1 MVQYATARRLRAVN
15 DSYQQEA
22 EVLLQLGI
30 GRPTIARPMQ
40 VARRNGASI
49 EQELIASGS
58 IDADSYYASLARGL
72 RLPFLSAIDSSLVND
87 DKALDSQLLQA
98 RCVRLNYISKGMLAI
113 VPEARNL
120 VMREPARLP
129 REMGVGGFLVFQ
141 LLIGGMLF
149 SSLTHPWLIM
159 LLVTTA
165 GYLALGF
172 PPAGSSEGALLL
184 LDLANMAASYGLFLL
199 LGRSRCCVRKNAAS
213 AGAGSMSRSIG

>member
-30 GRPTIARPMQ
+30 GRPTIARAMQ

-87 DKALDSQLLQA
+87 DKALDSSF
-98 RCVRLNYISKGMLAI
+98 CRL
-113 VPEARNL
+113 
-120 VMREPARLP
+120 
-129 REMGVGGFLVFQ
+129 
-141 LLIGGMLF
+141 
-149 SSLTHPWLIM
+149 
-159 LLVTTA
+159 
-165 GYLALGF
+165 
-172 PPAGSSEGALLL
+172 
-184 LDLANMAASYGLFLL
+184 AASGWTTSAKACW
-199 LGRSRCCVRKNAAS
+199 RSCRKPETW
-213 AGAGSMSRSIG
+213 